1 MRKDDIMSNNKVW
14 IFIKLFM
21 LFLWGG
27 VSYLLVELLWRGRTH
42 WTMFIVGGLCFILIG
57 ALNDEFTFEMSL
69 IRQMAIS
76 AVMITIIEYLAGLL
90 INPDHLIWDYSNVP
104 FNIMGQ
110 VCLPYSILWFFL
122 SAIAIFYDDYIRW
135 KWFGEEKPHYVLFSK
150 KKKGKGE

>member
-1 MRKDDIMSNNKVW
+1 MSNNKVW

-90 INPDHLIWDYSNVP
+90 INPDHLIWDYS
-104 FNIMGQ
+104 
-110 VCLPYSILWFFL
+110 
-122 SAIAIFYDDYIRW
+122 
-135 KWFGEEKPHYVLFSK
+135 
-150 KKKGKGE
+150 